1 MASASSGGGDPES
14 LCSDMVGYARQ
25 AWRGGNRDAAVGVL
39 EHGADLIARAAQGT
53 DDGARASFGLA
64 LARTR
69 LSWAAMQSVRRA
81 SRRRR
86 CFPPLASPRP
96 RIRRDRPPL
105 TLPPIPPQDA
115 GELSHAHDTLSAA
128 ASDARAADERAPNPA
143 DVVATNVAGA
153 VNAAR
158 VYRTGTHTMDGVQI
172 DAPAAAERIDD
183 HLDAADA
190 AADAAAAAGHPDAP
204 ALRVAAL
211 GARGLTAMATGDA
224 SAAAEAADAVV
235 AALRRDED
243 DASVR
248 SAADGPHGAA
258 VAAALKTAAHWI
270 ALTGAEAA
278 GASEPEPGGE
288 RGGEGDG
295 DGRAEK
301 EGDGSDGGADA
312 SFAFDVADDLY
323 ARAADVASSTAS
335 STSPRAAH
343 SALAADAVFAD
354 VRLAQAQLALRRA
367 VSADADADA
376 DAARVRIAAAEEAA
390 ASAVT
395 AAESLGDPNHPRVA
409 LAVACSADVYVAKAV
424 LAAKGGGGVGD
435 GAGVMFAEG
444 LYRNALRMLGT
455 PRHPT
460 ATADDPDAAAG
471 GAARSH
477 LRLAAALVHA
487 RYAAVLRASGANR
500 AAEAEAWAAAAA
512 REWPGS
518 SDAGGAVEAA
528 ARGIGGVGRERVLYD
543 AQLMIPIAADEWR

>member
-1 MASASSGGGDPES
+1 
-14 LCSDMVGYARQ
+14 
-25 AWRGGNRDAAVGVL
+25 
-39 EHGADLIARAAQGT
+39 
-53 DDGARASFGLA
+53 
-64 LARTR
+64 
-69 LSWAAMQSVRRA
+69 
-81 SRRRR
+81 
-86 CFPPLASPRP
+86 
-96 RIRRDRPPL
+96 
-105 TLPPIPPQDA
+105 
-115 GELSHAHDTLSAA
+115 
-128 ASDARAADERAPNPA
+128 
-143 DVVATNVAGA
+143 
-153 VNAAR
+153 
-158 VYRTGTHTMDGVQI
+158 MDGVQI
-172 DAPAAAERIDD
+172 DAPDAAERMDD

-190 AADAAAAAGHPDAP
+190 AARAAAASKLPEAS

-224 SAAAEAADAVV
+224 SAAADALDGVV

-243 DASVR
+243 EASVR

-270 ALTGAEAA
+270 ALTGVRVETETETVTVM
-278 GASEPEPGGE
+278 GGSGPMTVTGGSEPSREP
-288 RGGEGDG
+288 RPK
-295 DGRAEK
+295 GRATR
-301 EGDGSDGGADA
+301 DDPSDSRDEPSDSRDDPSESEVARPSSVFDA
-312 SFAFDVADDLY
+312 LDVADDLY
-323 ARAADVASSTAS
+323 ARAADVASSSAS
-335 STSPRAAH
+335 SVSPRAAH

-367 VSADADADA
+367 VSASP
-376 DAARVRIAAAEEAA
+376 DAATIRIADAEEAA

-424 LAAKGGGGVGD
+424 LAAKGGGGMGD

-477 LRLAAALVHA
+477 LRLAAALAHA

-500 AAEAEAWAAAAA
+500 AAEAEAWAEAA
-512 REWPGS
+512 RKEWPGS
-518 SDAGGAVEAA
+518 SDAEGAVEAA
-528 ARGIGGVGRERVLYD
+528 ARGIGGVGRERVVFD
-543 AQLMIPIAADEWR
+543 AQLMIPIAANEWRR

>member
-1 MASASSGGGDPES
+1 
-14 LCSDMVGYARQ
+14 
-25 AWRGGNRDAAVGVL
+25 
-39 EHGADLIARAAQGT
+39 
-53 DDGARASFGLA
+53 
-64 LARTR
+64 
-69 LSWAAMQSVRRA
+69 
-81 SRRRR
+81 
-86 CFPPLASPRP
+86 
-96 RIRRDRPPL
+96 
-105 TLPPIPPQDA
+105 
-115 GELSHAHDTLSAA
+115 
-128 ASDARAADERAPNPA
+128 
-143 DVVATNVAGA
+143 
-153 VNAAR
+153 
-158 VYRTGTHTMDGVQI
+158 MDGVQI
-172 DAPAAAERIDD
+172 DAPDAAERMDD

-190 AADAAAAAGHPDAP
+190 AARAAAASKLPEAS

-224 SAAAEAADAVV
+224 SAAADALDGVV

-243 DASVR
+243 AASVR

-270 ALTGAEAA
+270 ALTGVRVET
-278 GASEPEPGGE
+278 GTETVTVMGGSEPTPDLE
-288 RGGEGDG
+288 RKRHGNGDE
-295 DGRAEK
+295 GRATRDEP
-301 EGDGSDGGADA
+301 SDSRDDPSDSEVARPSSVFDA
-312 SFAFDVADDLY
+312 LDVADDLY
-323 ARAADVASSTAS
+323 ARAADAASSSAS
-335 STSPRAAH
+335 SASPRAAH

-367 VSADADADA
+367 VSASP
-376 DAARVRIAAAEEAA
+376 DAATIRIADAEEAA

-424 LAAKGGGGVGD
+424 LAAKGGGGTGD

-477 LRLAAALVHA
+477 LRLAAALAHA

-500 AAEAEAWAAAAA
+500 AAEAEAWAAAA
-512 REWPGS
+512 RKEWPGS
-518 SDAGGAVEAA
+518 SDAEGAVEAA
-528 ARGIGGVGRERVLYD
+528 ARGIGGVGRDRVVFD
-543 AQLMIPIAADEWR
+543 AQLMIPIAANEWRR

>member
-1 MASASSGGGDPES
+1 
-14 LCSDMVGYARQ
+14 
-25 AWRGGNRDAAVGVL
+25 
-39 EHGADLIARAAQGT
+39 
-53 DDGARASFGLA
+53 
-64 LARTR
+64 
-69 LSWAAMQSVRRA
+69 
-81 SRRRR
+81 
-86 CFPPLASPRP
+86 
-96 RIRRDRPPL
+96 
-105 TLPPIPPQDA
+105 
-115 GELSHAHDTLSAA
+115 
-128 ASDARAADERAPNPA
+128 
-143 DVVATNVAGA
+143 
-153 VNAAR
+153 
-158 VYRTGTHTMDGVQI
+158 MDGVQI
-172 DAPAAAERIDD
+172 DAPDAAERMDD

-190 AADAAAAAGHPDAP
+190 AAHAAAAANLPEAS

-224 SAAAEAADAVV
+224 SAAADALDGVV

-243 DASVR
+243 VASVR

-270 ALTGAEAA
+270 ALTGVRVET
-278 GASEPEPGGE
+278 GEETVTVTGGSEPTREP
-288 RGGEGDG
+288 RRK
-295 DGRAEK
+295 GRATR
-301 EGDGSDGGADA
+301 DDPSDSRDEPSESEVARPSSAFDA
-312 SFAFDVADDLY
+312 LDVADDLY
-323 ARAADVASSTAS
+323 ARAADLASSSAS
-335 STSPRAAH
+335 SASPRAAH

-354 VRLAQAQLALRRA
+354 ARLAQAQLALRRA
-367 VSADADADA
+367 VSASP
-376 DAARVRIAAAEEAA
+376 DAATIRIADAEEAA

-477 LRLAAALVHA
+477 LRLAAALAHA

-500 AAEAEAWAAAAA
+500 AGEADAWSSAALKEWDDDFSQTLSEDVVPPDGDESDRGSAAIRAAAGNI
-512 REWPGS
+512 GS
-518 SDAGGAVEAA
+518 
-528 ARGIGGVGRERVLYD
+528 VGKTRAILD
-543 AQLMIPIAADEWR
+543 GQLMMPVVG

>member
-1 MASASSGGGDPES
+1 
-14 LCSDMVGYARQ
+14 
-25 AWRGGNRDAAVGVL
+25 
-39 EHGADLIARAAQGT
+39 
-53 DDGARASFGLA
+53 
-64 LARTR
+64 
-69 LSWAAMQSVRRA
+69 
-81 SRRRR
+81 
-86 CFPPLASPRP
+86 
-96 RIRRDRPPL
+96 
-105 TLPPIPPQDA
+105 
-115 GELSHAHDTLSAA
+115 
-128 ASDARAADERAPNPA
+128 
-143 DVVATNVAGA
+143 
-153 VNAAR
+153 
-158 VYRTGTHTMDGVQI
+158 MDGVQI
-172 DAPAAAERIDD
+172 DAPDAAERMDD

-190 AADAAAAAGHPDAP
+190 AARAAAASKLPEAS

-224 SAAAEAADAVV
+224 SAAADALDGVV
-235 AALRRDED
+235 AALRREED
-243 DASVR
+243 AASVR

-270 ALTGAEAA
+270 ALTGVRVET
-278 GASEPEPGGE
+278 GKETVTVMGGSEPTTVTGGSEPMTVTGGSE
-288 RGGEGDG
+288 PTREPRPK
-295 DGRAEK
+295 GRATR
-301 EGDGSDGGADA
+301 DDPSDLRDEPSDSEVARPSDVFDA
-312 SFAFDVADDLY
+312 LDVADDLY
-323 ARAADVASSTAS
+323 ARAADVASSSAS
-335 STSPRAAH
+335 SASPRAAH

-367 VSADADADA
+367 VSASP
-376 DAARVRIAAAEEAA
+376 DAATIRIADAEEAA

-477 LRLAAALVHA
+477 LRLAAALAHA

-500 AAEAEAWAAAAA
+500 AAEAEAWAAAA
-512 REWPGS
+512 RKEWPGS
-518 SDAGGAVEAA
+518 SDAEGAVEAA
-528 ARGIGGVGRERVLYD
+528 ARGIGGVGRERVVFD
-543 AQLMIPIAADEWR
+543 AQLMIPIAANEWRR

>member
-1 MASASSGGGDPES
+1 
-14 LCSDMVGYARQ
+14 
-25 AWRGGNRDAAVGVL
+25 
-39 EHGADLIARAAQGT
+39 
-53 DDGARASFGLA
+53 
-64 LARTR
+64 
-69 LSWAAMQSVRRA
+69 
-81 SRRRR
+81 
-86 CFPPLASPRP
+86 
-96 RIRRDRPPL
+96 
-105 TLPPIPPQDA
+105 
-115 GELSHAHDTLSAA
+115 
-128 ASDARAADERAPNPA
+128 
-143 DVVATNVAGA
+143 
-153 VNAAR
+153 
-158 VYRTGTHTMDGVQI
+158 MDGVQI
-172 DAPAAAERIDD
+172 DAPDAAERMDD

-190 AADAAAAAGHPDAP
+190 AARAAAASKLPEAP

-224 SAAAEAADAVV
+224 SAAADALDGVV

-243 DASVR
+243 VASVR

-270 ALTGAEAA
+270 ALTGVRVET
-278 GASEPEPGGE
+278 GEETVTVTGGSEPTREP
-288 RGGEGDG
+288 RRK
-295 DGRAEK
+295 GRATR
-301 EGDGSDGGADA
+301 DDPSDSRDEPSDSRDDPSDSRDDPSESEVARPSSAFDA
-312 SFAFDVADDLY
+312 LDVADELY
-323 ARAADVASSTAS
+323 ARAADLASSSAS
-335 STSPRAAH
+335 SASPRAAH

-354 VRLAQAQLALRRA
+354 ARLAQAQLALRRA
-367 VSADADADA
+367 VSASP
-376 DAARVRIAAAEEAA
+376 DAATIRIADAEEAA

-477 LRLAAALVHA
+477 LRLAAALAHA

-500 AAEAEAWAAAAA
+500 AAEAEAWAAAA
-512 REWPGS
+512 RKEWPGS
-518 SDAGGAVEAA
+518 SDAEGAVEAA
-528 ARGIGGVGRERVLYD
+528 ARGIGGVGRERVVFD
-543 AQLMIPIAADEWR
+543 AQLMIPIAANEWRR

>member
-1 MASASSGGGDPES
+1 
-14 LCSDMVGYARQ
+14 
-25 AWRGGNRDAAVGVL
+25 
-39 EHGADLIARAAQGT
+39 
-53 DDGARASFGLA
+53 
-64 LARTR
+64 
-69 LSWAAMQSVRRA
+69 
-81 SRRRR
+81 
-86 CFPPLASPRP
+86 
-96 RIRRDRPPL
+96 
-105 TLPPIPPQDA
+105 
-115 GELSHAHDTLSAA
+115 
-128 ASDARAADERAPNPA
+128 
-143 DVVATNVAGA
+143 
-153 VNAAR
+153 
-158 VYRTGTHTMDGVQI
+158 MDGVQI
-172 DAPAAAERIDD
+172 DAPDAAERMDD

-190 AADAAAAAGHPDAP
+190 AARAAAALKLPEAS

-224 SAAAEAADAVV
+224 SAAADALDGVV
-235 AALRRDED
+235 AALRREED
-243 DASVR
+243 AASVR

-270 ALTGAEAA
+270 ALTGVRVET
-278 GASEPEPGGE
+278 GEETVTVTGGSEPTREP
-288 RGGEGDG
+288 RPK
-295 DGRAEK
+295 GRATR
-301 EGDGSDGGADA
+301 DDPSDLRDEPSDSEVARPSDVFDA
-312 SFAFDVADDLY
+312 LDVADDLY
-323 ARAADVASSTAS
+323 ARAADVASSSAS
-335 STSPRAAH
+335 SASPRAAH

-367 VSADADADA
+367 VSASP
-376 DAARVRIAAAEEAA
+376 DAATIRIADAEEAA

-477 LRLAAALVHA
+477 LRLAAALAHA

-500 AAEAEAWAAAAA
+500 AAEAEAWAAAA
-512 REWPGS
+512 RKEWPGS
-518 SDAGGAVEAA
+518 SDAEGAVEAA
-528 ARGIGGVGRERVLYD
+528 ARGIGGVGRERVVFD
-543 AQLMIPIAADEWR
+543 AQLMIPIAANEWRR

>member
-1 MASASSGGGDPES
+1 MARARVSASRSRGPACRGPP
-14 LCSDMVGYARQ
+14 CSRCVARP
-25 AWRGGNRDAAVGVL
+25 DAVVAFL
-39 EHGADLIARAAQGT
+39 PSR
-53 DDGARASFGLA
+53 
-64 LARTR
+64 R
-69 LSWAAMQSVRRA
+69 LVRR
-81 SRRRR
+81 S
-86 CFPPLASPRP
+86 
-96 RIRRDRPPL
+96 RRDRPPL
-105 TLPPIPPQDA
+105 PSPPIPPQDA

-224 SAAAEAADAVV
+224 SAAAQAADAVV
-235 AALRRDED
+235 AAIRRDED
-243 DASVR
+243 AASVR

-270 ALTGAEAA
+270 ALTGAEAP
-278 GASEPEPGGE
+278 GASEPEPGRERE

-295 DGRAEK
+295 DGDGRAEN
-301 EGDGSDGGADA
+301 EGDGSDRRADA
-312 SFAFDVADDLY
+312 SASVAFDVADDLY
-323 ARAADVASSTAS
+323 ARAADVASSSAS

-367 VSADADADA
+367 VSDADAG
-376 DAARVRIAAAEEAA
+376 RVRIAAAEEAA

-477 LRLAAALVHA
+477 LRLAAALAHA

>member
-1 MASASSGGGDPES
+1 
-14 LCSDMVGYARQ
+14 
-25 AWRGGNRDAAVGVL
+25 
-39 EHGADLIARAAQGT
+39 
-53 DDGARASFGLA
+53 
-64 LARTR
+64 
-69 LSWAAMQSVRRA
+69 
-81 SRRRR
+81 
-86 CFPPLASPRP
+86 
-96 RIRRDRPPL
+96 
-105 TLPPIPPQDA
+105 
-115 GELSHAHDTLSAA
+115 
-128 ASDARAADERAPNPA
+128 
-143 DVVATNVAGA
+143 
-153 VNAAR
+153 
-158 VYRTGTHTMDGVQI
+158 MDGVQI
-172 DAPAAAERIDD
+172 DAPDAAERMDD

-190 AADAAAAAGHPDAP
+190 AARAAAASKLPEAS

-224 SAAAEAADAVV
+224 SAAADALDGVV

-243 DASVR
+243 AASVR

-270 ALTGAEAA
+270 ALTGVRVET
-278 GASEPEPGGE
+278 GTGKETVRGRSEPTPDLE
-288 RGGEGDG
+288 RKRHGNGDE
-295 DGRAEK
+295 GRATRDEPSDSRDDPSDSRDDPSDS
-301 EGDGSDGGADA
+301 EVGSDPVASQHVSSVFDA
-312 SFAFDVADDLY
+312 LDVADDLY
-323 ARAADVASSTAS
+323 ARAADVASSSAS
-335 STSPRAAH
+335 SASPRAAH

-367 VSADADADA
+367 VSASP
-376 DAARVRIAAAEEAA
+376 DAATIRIADAEEAA

-424 LAAKGGGGVGD
+424 LAAKGGGGTGD

-477 LRLAAALVHA
+477 LRLAAALAHA

-500 AAEAEAWAAAAA
+500 AAEAEAWAAAA
-512 REWPGS
+512 RKEWPGS
-518 SDAGGAVEAA
+518 SDAEGAVEAA
-528 ARGIGGVGRERVLYD
+528 ARGIGGVGRDRVVFD
-543 AQLMIPIAADEWR
+543 AQLMIPIAANEWRR

>member
-1 MASASSGGGDPES
+1 MARARVSASRSRGPACRGPP
-14 LCSDMVGYARQ
+14 CSRCVARP
-25 AWRGGNRDAAVGVL
+25 DAVVVFL
-39 EHGADLIARAAQGT
+39 P
-53 DDGARASFGLA
+53 
-64 LARTR
+64 
-69 LSWAAMQSVRRA
+69 
-81 SRRRR
+81 SRRLV
-86 CFPPLASPRP
+86 PGS
-96 RIRRDRPPL
+96 RRDRPPL
-105 TLPPIPPQDA
+105 PSPPTPPQDA

-235 AALRRDED
+235 AALRRDEV

-258 VAAALKTAAHWI
+258 VAAALKAAAHWI
-270 ALTGAEAA
+270 ALTGAEAP
-278 GASEPEPGGE
+278 GASEPVPGRERE
-288 RGGEGDG
+288 RGGGDEGDG
-295 DGRAEK
+295 DGGAEK
-301 EGDGSDGGADA
+301 EGDGSDRRVDA
-312 SFAFDVADDLY
+312 SASVAFDVADDLY
-323 ARAADVASSTAS
+323 ARAADVASTSAS

-367 VSADADADA
+367 VSASASA
-376 DAARVRIAAAEEAA
+376 DAARVRVAAAEEAA

-477 LRLAAALVHA
+477 LRLAAALAHA

>member
-1 MASASSGGGDPES
+1 
-14 LCSDMVGYARQ
+14 
-25 AWRGGNRDAAVGVL
+25 
-39 EHGADLIARAAQGT
+39 
-53 DDGARASFGLA
+53 
-64 LARTR
+64 
-69 LSWAAMQSVRRA
+69 
-81 SRRRR
+81 
-86 CFPPLASPRP
+86 
-96 RIRRDRPPL
+96 
-105 TLPPIPPQDA
+105 
-115 GELSHAHDTLSAA
+115 
-128 ASDARAADERAPNPA
+128 
-143 DVVATNVAGA
+143 
-153 VNAAR
+153 
-158 VYRTGTHTMDGVQI
+158 MDGVQI
-172 DAPAAAERIDD
+172 DAPDAAERMDD

-190 AADAAAAAGHPDAP
+190 AARAAAASKLPEAS

-224 SAAAEAADAVV
+224 SAAADALDGVV

-243 DASVR
+243 EASVR

-270 ALTGAEAA
+270 ALTGVRVETETETVTVM
-278 GASEPEPGGE
+278 GGSEPMTVTGGSEPSRE
-288 RGGEGDG
+288 PRPK
-295 DGRAEK
+295 GRATR
-301 EGDGSDGGADA
+301 DDPSDSRDEPSDSRDDPSESEVARPSSVFDA
-312 SFAFDVADDLY
+312 LDVADDLY
-323 ARAADVASSTAS
+323 ARAADVASSSAS
-335 STSPRAAH
+335 SVSPRAAH

-367 VSADADADA
+367 VSASP
-376 DAARVRIAAAEEAA
+376 DAATIRIADAEEAA

-424 LAAKGGGGVGD
+424 LAAKGGGGMGD

-477 LRLAAALVHA
+477 LRLAAALAHA

-500 AAEAEAWAAAAA
+500 AAEAEAWAEAA
-512 REWPGS
+512 RKEWPGS
-518 SDAGGAVEAA
+518 SDAEGAVEAA
-528 ARGIGGVGRERVLYD
+528 ARGIGGVGRERVVFD
-543 AQLMIPIAADEWR
+543 AQLMIPIAANEWRR

>member
-1 MASASSGGGDPES
+1 
-14 LCSDMVGYARQ
+14 
-25 AWRGGNRDAAVGVL
+25 
-39 EHGADLIARAAQGT
+39 
-53 DDGARASFGLA
+53 
-64 LARTR
+64 
-69 LSWAAMQSVRRA
+69 
-81 SRRRR
+81 
-86 CFPPLASPRP
+86 
-96 RIRRDRPPL
+96 
-105 TLPPIPPQDA
+105 
-115 GELSHAHDTLSAA
+115 
-128 ASDARAADERAPNPA
+128 
-143 DVVATNVAGA
+143 
-153 VNAAR
+153 
-158 VYRTGTHTMDGVQI
+158 MDGVQI
-172 DAPAAAERIDD
+172 DAPDAAERMDD

-190 AADAAAAAGHPDAP
+190 AARAAAASKLPEAS

-224 SAAAEAADAVV
+224 SAAADALDGVV

-243 DASVR
+243 EASVR

-270 ALTGAEAA
+270 ALTGVRVETETETVTVM
-278 GASEPEPGGE
+278 GGSEPMTVTGGSEPSRE
-288 RGGEGDG
+288 PRPK
-295 DGRAEK
+295 GRATR
-301 EGDGSDGGADA
+301 DDPSDSRDEPSDSRDDPSESEVARPSSVFDA
-312 SFAFDVADDLY
+312 LDVADDLY
-323 ARAADVASSTAS
+323 ARAADVASSSAS
-335 STSPRAAH
+335 SASPRAAH

-367 VSADADADA
+367 VSASP
-376 DAARVRIAAAEEAA
+376 DAATIRIADAEEAA

-424 LAAKGGGGVGD
+424 LAAKGGGGMGD

-477 LRLAAALVHA
+477 LRLAAALAHA

-500 AAEAEAWAAAAA
+500 AAEAEAWAEAA
-512 REWPGS
+512 RKEWPGS
-518 SDAGGAVEAA
+518 SDAEGAVEAA
-528 ARGIGGVGRERVLYD
+528 ARGIGGVGRERVVFD
-543 AQLMIPIAADEWR
+543 AQLMIPIAANEWRR